1 MTNSA
6 LFNDRRVVTSDAWD
20 LGKVDGIEID
30 TEKRTITHLRVSL
43 SKDSAQELRFK
54 KPLLGDI
61 VVCIPI
67 NHVKAFGDMINLD
80 TPFSDLAA
88 IAECQ

>member
-6 LFNDRRVVTSDAWD
+6 LLNGRRVVTSDAWD
-20 LGKVDGIEID
+20 LGKVDGIEVD
-30 TEKRTITHLRVSL
+30 TEKWLVTHLRVSL

-54 KPLLGDI
+54 KPLLGEI

-67 NHVKAFGDMINLD
+67 NHIKAFGDVINLD
-80 TPFSDLAA
+80 APFSNIAA
-88 IAECQ
+88 LAECQ

>member
-6 LFNDRRVVTSDAWD
+6 LLNDRRVVTSDAWD
-20 LGKVDGIEID
+20 IGKVDGIEID
-30 TEKRTITHLRVSL
+30 TEKWTVTHLRVSL

-54 KPLLGDI
+54 KPILGDV

-67 NHVKAFGDMINLD
+67 NRIKAFGDVITLD
-80 TPFSDLAA
+80 ALFSDIASL
-88 IAECQ
+88 AECQ